1 MDIVCNRISTF
12 YAILL
17 HRDMKIISILQFE
30 NEMTICKGIQRVI
43 ECVSALYEKK
53 TLPDNRILPGSAKYF
68 SHLNVKP

>member
-30 NEMTICKGIQRVI
+30 NEMTICKGIQLVI
-43 ECVSALYEKK
+43 ECASALYEKK
-53 TLPDNRILPGSAKYF
+53 HFRLTEFYPEVPNIF
-68 SHLNVKP
+68 HT

>member
-1 MDIVCNRISTF
+1 MDIACNRICTF

-43 ECVSALYEKK
+43 ECVSALYKK
-53 TLPDNRILPGSAKYF
+53 KHFRITEFYPEVPNIFHS
-68 SHLNVKP
+68 